1 MLILY
6 ALKQRNDIFASH
18 LLLLNFYLVFNLYNA
33 RHIIGT

>member
-6 ALKQRNDIFASH
+6 ALKQRKDIFASH
-18 LLLLNFYLVFNLYNA
+18 LLLLNFHLVFNLYNA